1 MDSLSS
7 WLIRVVVSSIYSW
20 AIPNLLNLQWKST
33 KTLHWTQTTNCCLFP
48 FKLVLT
54 SHSFQDT
61 LDPSGVF
68 ASLSTLIPM
77 NHMRIVSK
85 SYLDLYYYTVT
96 TNLLNLV
103 AEFLPLTTLRN
114 ATTASVKRYTP
125 YYTTAVAESLILE
138 IHCMIFGQTKCKK
151 LMTTENFVSE
161 NGERHMDSRSS
172 TTGWNTKKLELNI
185 IEKGWFFLGS
195 FHNWSRCKCFR
206 IITFLYIH
214 REAIKRD
221 KWVQ

>member
-1 MDSLSS
+1 
-7 WLIRVVVSSIYSW
+7 
-20 AIPNLLNLQWKST
+20 
-33 KTLHWTQTTNCCLFP
+33 
-48 FKLVLT
+48 
-54 SHSFQDT
+54 
-61 LDPSGVF
+61 
-68 ASLSTLIPM
+68 
-77 NHMRIVSK
+77 MRIVSK

-185 IEKGWFFLGS
+185 IEKG
-195 FHNWSRCKCFR
+195 
-206 IITFLYIH
+206 
-214 REAIKRD
+214 
-221 KWVQ
+221 